1 MKENSRE
8 IATVPLLSVARYFQ
22 LQGWTEITSNDGAT
36 TTLYQLRV
44 HGDNVVEVVLPKT
57 RSLSDA
63 DRLISDAIRT
73 ISQLDDKEP
82 SSIVDDIN
90 SIGYDR
96 IKTII
101 PTELV
106 RFDSIELDMAHRF
119 IENAKRLFT
128 ATATNE
134 LAPSPFFGRTTKE
147 AQAYSERCRFGHTF
161 RGSFGFTI
169 ESPVARNDE
178 PSLPAFEQPA
188 PFERR
193 VIQRLAR
200 GLKNIEAAQ
209 RADDSTVLAREF
221 SNGFNA
227 NMCDAFA
234 DLVAQTSDRLK
245 FVFAWSPEWH
255 PSPDLA
261 QIESYSI
268 DPATVPIVRDA
279 AEKMRQSYISR
290 VRTITGQ
297 VTRLKSE
304 HNPADLLDLSSPRE
318 IVIEG
323 NSDELTSIKVRVVL
337 SPTDYILAV
346 EAHKSGSL
354 ISITGLLERRKRGWS
369 LSDPSFLSI
378 RSST

>member
-1 MKENSRE
+1 MNENSRE
-8 IATVPLLSVARYFQ
+8 IATVPLPSIVRYFQ
-22 LQGWTEITSNDGAT
+22 LQGWREIPNDGAI

-44 HGDNVVEVVLPKT
+44 QGGDVLEVVLPKT
-57 RSLSDA
+57 RQLSDA
-63 DRLISDAIRT
+63 DRLIGDAIRT

-96 IKTII
+96 VKTII

-106 RFDSIELDMAHRF
+106 RFDSIELDMAHKF
-119 IENAKRLFT
+119 IQHARRLFT

-134 LAPSPFFGRTTKE
+134 LAPSPFFGRVTKE
-147 AQAYSERCRFGHTF
+147 AQEYSEKCRFGHTF

-169 ESPVARNDE
+169 ELPVERNDE
-178 PSLPAFEQPA
+178 PSLSAFEQPA

-200 GLKNIEAAQ
+200 GLKNIEAAE
-209 RADDSTVLAREF
+209 RADDSTILARDF
-221 SNGFNA
+221 ASGFNA
-227 NMCDAFA
+227 NMCDAFV
-234 DLVAQTSDRLK
+234 DLLEQTSDKLK
-245 FVFAWSPEWH
+245 FVFAWSPEWL
-255 PSPDLA
+255 PSPDIG
-261 QIESYSI
+261 QIELYSTHS
-268 DPATVPIVRDA
+268 ATLSLVRDA
-279 AEKMRQSYISR
+279 AEKMRRSYISR

-297 VTRLKSE
+297 VTSLKSE
-304 HNPADLLDLSSPRE
+304 HNPADLLDFSSPRE

-323 NSDELTSIKVRVVL
+323 DSDELTSIKVKVVL

-354 ISITGLLERRKRGWS
+354 VSITGLLERRKRGWS
-369 LSDPSFLSI
+369 LSDPSLLSI
-378 RSST
+378 RPTT